1 MEGFV
6 QYGSWIFIDPDEHLI
21 DLIDEDIDLEALCE
35 LIRCDSTDLLNLGDN
50 YLGFVDGEGAWQ
62 ERQTEWEFDG
72 KPCWGPMLIFIM
84 GNDDLD
90 MVSCTEEDL
99 ESIEVRVRFLKETDF
114 TSPKKQLP
122 QTI

>member
-62 ERQTEWEFDG
+62 ERQMYRPPSRRSSSGSETSKWTT
-72 KPCWGPMLIFIM
+72 LSRI
-84 GNDDLD
+84 LD
-90 MVSCTEEDL
+90 SAA
-99 ESIEVRVRFLKETDF
+99 SFF
-114 TSPKKQLP
+114 SNA
-122 QTI
+122 